1 MKKSINIFG
10 DENKEIHPIYVSK
23 KCCEEKYVDLLR
35 IGDEGKEHY
44 DHTLHCGTFFVV
56 IVHKLLVQKK

>member
-44 DHTLHCGTFFVV
+44 VFIKDFNKFRYDHTLHCGR
-56 IVHKLLVQKK
+56 